1 MMCSKFSKFK
11 PKLESLCTEKVG
23 ANPAIA
29 GQAATEVANK
39 AGAPKPAAEVHKSPK
54 LAPAPHATPAAVKK
68 FTPIEELNQLLRD
81 GRMTITGR
89 DEERRLVQQQQVQE
103 KGERMNTQVLHGTPV
118 QFLPA
123 VNLVPHVHLSAE
135 KTSPRYA
142 LAHVSDYYPDSTLSI
157 TGHDSRQYRLLTP
170 EECQRFGAPLG
181 TTWKI
186 KKDLVSPGV
195 AGDKGSA
202 SWRLQSSSV
211 MPSPNTPVI
220 YGGYLV
226 PAFPCTLR
234 YGHGPSHTL
243 Y

>member
-1 MMCSKFSKFK
+1 MCSKFRKFK

-23 ANPAIA
+23 ANHAIA

-54 LAPAPHATPAAVKK
+54 LAPAKHDAMPAAVKK

-81 GRMTITGR
+81 GRMAITGR

-142 LAHVSDYYPDSTLSI
+142 LAHVSDYYPDSTLST
-157 TGHDSRQYRLLTP
+157 TGNGVRMLTP
-170 EECQRFGAPLG
+170 DECKRFGAPLG

-234 YGHGPSHTL
+234 YGHGPNHTL